1 MKQNDKITRRRN
13 QHTVAS
19 RSNDIDLSSF
29 FTEYNQSH
37 LRVARK
43 KKYKIEF
50 FFIAVRLRAIGH

>member
-1 MKQNDKITRRRN
+1 MKQNDKKRTDVI

-19 RSNDIDLSSF
+19 RVDDIDLTS

-43 KKYKIEF
+43 KKHKN
-50 FFIAVRLRAIGH
+50 